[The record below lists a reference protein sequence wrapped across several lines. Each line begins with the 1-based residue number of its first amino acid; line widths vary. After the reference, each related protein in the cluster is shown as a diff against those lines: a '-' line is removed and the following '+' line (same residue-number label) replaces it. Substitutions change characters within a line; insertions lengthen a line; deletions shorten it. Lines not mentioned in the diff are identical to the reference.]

1 MVVLGKPP
9 NHHQAYRV
17 HYKPSGSLLP
27 EDSNV
32 NYKISFHVDAKRQIL
47 PTGFRT
53 PARPASNCVD
63 RPCTAEFQ
71 DHKKPVYVKKKKL
84 SEQQNLRHSLFKKAK
99 PALNERSECTG
110 NIQNTV
116 LSSRA

>member
-1 MVVLGKPP
+1 MQRDKFCQLVFA
-9 NHHQAYRV
+9 HQLDQQATV
-17 HYKPSGSLLP
+17 WTGLALQSF
-27 EDSNV
+27 
-32 NYKISFHVDAKRQIL
+32 KII
-47 PTGFRT
+47 
-53 PARPASNCVD
+53 
-63 RPCTAEFQ
+63 
-71 DHKKPVYVKKKKL
+71 KKPVYVKKKKL